1 MLFTIGCNEEGKLP
15 TFTLSV
21 VDIIRLPDCTYRL
34 AFNATMG
41 YDAIVLEQ
49 ISHLVIYI
57 ADRDSIP
64 THQIYNDP
72 YNTVSLIHNIYC

>member
-1 MLFTIGCNEEGKLP
+1 MLFTIGCNKEGKLP

-34 AFNATMG
+34 AFNASMG
-41 YDAIVLEQ
+41 YDPIVLEQ

-64 THQIYNDP
+64 RHQIYNDP